1 VKTIGDAV
9 MATFVDPRDGLRAA
23 LAMRARIARFNA
35 DAGGDLIGIKIGLHV
50 GACLAVTLN
59 DRIDYFGQT
68 VNIAARVQRLA
79 GAGEIIVTDDIVTL
93 QETAEIVTDL
103 PITSDNVQ
111 LKGIV
116 GDVRVHRIY
125 PPPA

>member
-1 VKTIGDAV
+1 
-9 MATFVDPRDGLRAA
+9 
-23 LAMRARIARFNA
+23 
-35 DAGGDLIGIKIGLHV
+35 
-50 GACLAVTLN
+50 
-59 DRIDYFGQT
+59 
-68 VNIAARVQRLA
+68 
-79 GAGEIIVTDDIVTL
+79 VTL